1 MKNFQMK
8 NFQMKIKYFLQM
20 KQFKAASKC
29 KKQFHFQQIKAK
41 NLFSCHIFETHAYT
55 LWQAGCR
62 AGWMGHAGWGR
73 LVSGLT
79 KSAIK
84 ISGNA

>member
-20 KQFKAASKC
+20 KQFKATSKC
-29 KKQFHFQQIKAK
+29 KKQFHFQQMKAK

-55 LWQAGCR
+55 RALNIYTRDR
-62 AGWMGHAGWGR
+62 AGEGWFR
-73 LVSGLT
+73 DLLSRQ
-79 KSAIK
+79 
-84 ISGNA
+84 